1 MEKEGSAQD
10 IWLASETGDRDDSP
24 RAEDVDKHDHR
35 KPERATESVSPEPK
49 PKRDAEDLS
58 DLADPEDGDEAPR
71 ENKAAE
77 PTDASNPDEIDRTV
91 DERLAESGVDAPAE
105 VDEMMPADTAEG
117 TAEKEPKR
125 SRGKRDKKKDADG
138 RKPTD
143 QQVLERLLEKN
154 ELILQL
160 SKKNAELEAG
170 YNALKEKR
178 VQLLAE
184 FENYRKRTR
193 KEWDL
198 LKGQAKAEVIV
209 EILQVVDDFERAL
222 AALGEQNNEF
232 VQGIKL
238 IHNNLLATL
247 AKFGVTK
254 MIALGE
260 AFDPNYHM
268 AVASI
273 DTDEVPANH
282 IVEIA
287 QEGYLMGGNVIRP
300 ANVVIAK

>member
-10 IWLASETGDRDDSP
+10 IWLANEAGENEEDRSPRSDDSTEGRKSRREP
-24 RAEDVDKHDHR
+24 AEEAK
-35 KPERATESVSPEPK
+35 VSEPG
-49 PKRDAEDLS
+49 PPADSEDLS
-58 DLADPEDGDEAPR
+58 DLADPEDSDDEVAGPDVKTPGAGSPDAEEADAETSDIGIGD
-71 ENKAAE
+71 
-77 PTDASNPDEIDRTV
+77 PTP
-91 DERLAESGVDAPAE
+91 
-105 VDEMMPADTAEG
+105 VDEMIPAEDVADTSEKKPRRSKG
-117 TAEKEPKR
+117 KRVKKGDEPRKPSEKE
-125 SRGKRDKKKDADG
+125 
-138 RKPTD
+138 
-143 QQVLERLLEKN
+143 VLQRLLEKN
-154 ELILQL
+154 EMILQL
-160 SKKNAELEAG
+160 GKKNRELEAA
-170 YNALKEKR
+170 YNGMKEKR

-222 AALGEQNNEF
+222 AALGEQDDEF

-238 IHNNLLATL
+238 IYNNLLATL
-247 AKFGVTK
+247 SKFGVTK

-268 AVASI
+268 AVASVE
-273 DTDEVPANH
+273 TDEVPANH
-282 IVEIA
+282 VVEVI
-287 QEGYLMGGNVIRP
+287 QEGYLMNGNVIRP